1 MPHGLAAFLALAALL
16 VITPGPDM
24 ALVTKNALVR
34 GRSAAV
40 FTALGINAGILLWTV
55 AAAFGVAAVL
65 RASEPVFAAFRIV
78 GAGYLIYL
86 GLQALGLF
94 ERRGARQHETAAV
107 LEPTRTGGGAS
118 FRQGLLSNLFN
129 PKIGVFFTSFL
140 PQFVAPGDSLFAGML
155 LLGTVFNAMG
165 LLWLLGYALF
175 VSRAGDVLRR
185 PRVKTVLER
194 LTGYAL
200 IGFGLKLAAERR

>member
-1 MPHGLAAFLALAALL
+1 MTHGLAAFMALAALL
-16 VITPGPDM
+16 IVTPGPDM

-40 FTALGINAGILLWTV
+40 YTALGINAGIVVWTL
-55 AAAFGVAAVL
+55 AAALGIAAIL
-65 RASEPVFAAFRIV
+65 RASEPAFTAFRIL

-86 GLQALGLF
+86 GLQALGLL
-94 ERRGARQHETAAV
+94 EGRGAHQRAAPAI
-107 LEPTRTGGGAS
+107 LEPTRAGGGAS

-140 PQFVAPGDSLFAGML
+140 PQFIAPGDKIFAAML
-155 LLGTVFNAMG
+155 LLGVIFNAMG

-175 VSRAGDVLRR
+175 VSRAGEVLRR
-185 PRVKTVLER
+185 PRVKAVLER

-200 IGFGLKLAAERR
+200 IGFGLKLAADRR